1 MKKVC
6 NILIVTLLLTLSYV
20 SEAHDFATNSVL
32 KDGTIYKVGVVE
44 DGVYRITFEQLA
56 AIGVDVNALNIN
68 NISMFGNV
76 SGMLPEANNAVF
88 YDDLTEMDILVDE
101 NGIVFY
107 GENQHRWTI
116 ASDFYKYQTNYYSD
130 TTFYFLKIDNQNVGR
145 RMEAQPQDEREH
157 VSVITS
163 FLDKQYHELNLHNHY
178 HRGRKWYGEEITVD
192 DADNFKIPFVF
203 KNIIT
208 AQQAAVEVSFV
219 GSSAVDGTVARVKVD
234 GTQVGSDVRIAKAGQ
249 YSYGVEKSV
258 NELFNPNGD
267 VVEVSLEVTSSN
279 AATFLGLNYISVNA
293 WRSLRYENEQLK
305 FSVNRMSHPIVEL
318 VNIEN
323 VNENAVLLNVTSPI
337 HPKIQE
343 FSRTG
348 DIIGFKEFII
358 GENNYVLY
366 GDDDFMNI
374 ISIQR
379 VDNQN
384 IHSVADVEMLI
395 ITDKIFA
402 AQAEE
407 IKNIHEENEGL
418 VSNVV
423 YIDEIYNEF
432 SSGSLDV
439 SAIRNFVRMVYEK
452 SSNLKYVLLL
462 GRGTNDYKNV
472 EGYGGNFL
480 PPYEATNSVSEI
492 QAYVSDDYFGLM
504 DEDEGRD
511 CYGKMDVAVGR
522 MPVLTPDEAEIVIGK
537 IRRYMDFAKTNG
549 KWRNN
554 MLILADD
561 SKTYSKSCDEL
572 EVIMDSKDNTLNI
585 NKIYSD
591 SYVRVKLSDGSY
603 AYPDVTSSIVNSF
616 NEGMMMMTYLGHGGV
631 KGLSASNIFRIKDIE
646 SLENY
651 YKLPFVVTGT
661 CEFSAFDDASFVSAG
676 ERLYTMD
683 KGGAICMYTTARPTQ
698 PTTNKAILKTFVDK
712 AFSNDNI
719 KTLTM
724 GDIVLLTK
732 RENASNSANF
742 LSYIFFGDP
751 ALRFTYPEKR
761 IVVSKIDDLD
771 TISEVHLA
779 PMDSVRVEGWV
790 ADADGNVDV
799 TFNGVVYPKLFDNK
813 STFTTLNNQ
822 GIINNVFTYTN
833 YSDVLYE
840 GGFPVV
846 NGRFSCMF
854 KVPRSVNNQN
864 GYAKMSFY
872 AVDTINEADANGF
885 FKKIIVDENPSVTPT
900 FEGPEINL
908 SWNEGHLSATL
919 HDPYGFYH
927 YSSVIGRDMMLCVE
941 SKNESKSLIVN
952 DYFEQT
958 VGDFTSGK
966 IDLDLDLLEEGD
978 NLISL
983 RAWNTHDV
991 SNTASI
997 TVNVVGNELVKSMKN
1012 VVNYPNPFSES
1023 TCFTIEYDKDNV
1035 TVDVDIHIYDV
1046 AGRLVNVLEYNDL
1059 SGTILKMDWNGFDA
1073 YGNHLASGV
1082 YIYKVYLKDSEG
1094 FESNTSQRMI
1104 VLK

>member
-366 GDDDFMNI
+366 GEDDFMNI

-864 GYAKMSFY
+864 GYAKLSFY

>member
-56 AIGVDVNALNIN
+56 TIGVDVNALNIN

-366 GDDDFMNI
+366 GEDDFMNI

-522 MPVLTPDEAEIVIGK
+522 MPVLTPDEAEIVIEK

-927 YSSVIGRDMMLCVE
+927 YSSVIGRDMMLCIE

-1046 AGRLVNVLEYNDL
+1046 AGRLVNILEYNDL
-1059 SGTILKMDWNGFDA
+1059 SGTILKMDWNGLDA